1 MTPAEWAAILL
12 HTAQW
17 PLAPGEPWFP
27 EPTEAE
33 IAAAMAIIG
42 KVRDVLEDSEN
53 ALLDLNNL
61 RAARGSAG

>member
-12 HTAQW
+12 YSAQW
-17 PLAPGEPWFP
+17 PLAPGDPWFP
-27 EPTEAE
+27 EPTDAE

-53 ALLDLNNL
+53 ALLGLNSTPAV
-61 RAARGSAG
+61 RTASD